1 MGRYDRYIRACESEA
16 SGNHG
21 IISRARAVE
30 LGLSADVITRLL
42 RSGRW
47 IRIFPKVYVIAG
59 SPITWWT
66 RLAAAQA
73 WGGKESLI
81 SHRSAAALLELD
93 AVPQGHI
100 ELTMPVGLC
109 EPGIEVHRVQR
120 ADMPRSIFRKG
131 LRITCVERTLHDLFA
146 VIHPREAELALE
158 DALRR
163 RLTTINRLWDANAAR
178 SRSGRNGARAFRECL
193 LAHDDRDGTLQSR
206 MESGLCRITKGLP
219 GPGAQ
224 PQFEVVAAANR
235 YYIDFAYPHVR
246 LGIEAQSLKWHM
258 GRVRWQ
264 YDLVRDRRLKSVGW
278 TLLYFSWDD
287 IRLDPKGVAE
297 EVLRVRT
304 ALELT
309 LF

>member
-1 MGRYDRYIRACESEA
+1 
-16 SGNHG
+16 
-21 IISRARAVE
+21 
-30 LGLSADVITRLL
+30 
-42 RSGRW
+42 
-47 IRIFPKVYVIAG
+47 
-59 SPITWWT
+59 
-66 RLAAAQA
+66 
-73 WGGKESLI
+73 
-81 SHRSAAALLELD
+81 
-93 AVPQGHI
+93 
-100 ELTMPVGLC
+100 
-109 EPGIEVHRVQR
+109 
-120 ADMPRSIFRKG
+120 
-131 LRITCVERTLHDLFA
+131 
-146 VIHPREAELALE
+146 
-158 DALRR
+158 
-163 RLTTINRLWDANAAR
+163 
-178 SRSGRNGARAFRECL
+178 
-193 LAHDDRDGTLQSR
+193 